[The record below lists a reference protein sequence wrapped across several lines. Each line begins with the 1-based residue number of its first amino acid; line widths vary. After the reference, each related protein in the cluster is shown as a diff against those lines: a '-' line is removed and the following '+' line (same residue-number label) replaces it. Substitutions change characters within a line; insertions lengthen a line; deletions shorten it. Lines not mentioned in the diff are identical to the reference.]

1 MKRFLIMCLVV
12 FLAVSCRVYR
22 GDDRAD
28 NYILEEISG
37 NLFDNYVSSPVIFVD
52 WMQDFDGYLF
62 GENAS
67 YNGFTGGNVVQ
78 TGENAY
84 HIDGFG
90 LVDTGGKSLDEPG
103 AVWSLTAESY
113 ARWTGSSSLQ
123 CFGTE
128 NDEPPKMHGNFQS
141 LRSRAVLTLPSRN
154 MTMKSA
160 TAHMRR
166 GETEV
171 LMTGIIPL
179 SSV

>member
-1 MKRFLIMCLVV
+1 MCLVV

-67 YNGFTGGNVVQ
+67 CNGFAGGNVVQ

-90 LVDTGGKSLDEPG
+90 LVDTGGMDRIQQS
-103 AVWSLTAESY
+103 AVF
-113 ARWTGSSSLQ
+113 RD
-123 CFGTE
+123 C
-128 NDEPPKMHGNFQS
+128 K
-141 LRSRAVLTLPSRN
+141 
-154 MTMKSA
+154 
-160 TAHMRR
+160 
-166 GETEV
+166 
-171 LMTGIIPL
+171 
-179 SSV
+179 